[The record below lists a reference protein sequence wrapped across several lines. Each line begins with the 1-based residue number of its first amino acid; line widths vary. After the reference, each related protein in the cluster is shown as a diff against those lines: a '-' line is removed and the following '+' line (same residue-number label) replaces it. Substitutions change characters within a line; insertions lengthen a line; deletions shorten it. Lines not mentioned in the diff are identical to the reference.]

1 MTLGTLG
8 TKSLGTKS
16 LDYQPFWELTS
27 RTGFGWG
34 VLGSGPKALPEALI
48 IRRST
53 INAWGPQC
61 MNLHHWDARSVP
73 STRKSLSIVS
83 IIVMM
88 VPEAGPKESL
98 HYYWYKYSKT
108 PPYRS
113 VTRLDSNGIPRV
125 WGRVT
130 GIVYR
135 PGFVAMHGLN
145 NLGHYLQSGNQAHP
159 KVFLNQ
165 VDWLEAHAVI
175 RGDGAVVWPHDFDH
189 QESAVR
195 LKAPWLSANA
205 QGLVISAL
213 VRGWRITRRP
223 RLLELLERSS
233 CVFQLNCECNG
244 VRVQAEEHIVYTEV
258 PGLPAPGIM
267 DGLSIL
273 CSVYMTFMRR
283 LATHRSPSCLN
294 RAW

>member
-1 MTLGTLG
+1 MHE
-8 TKSLGTKS
+8 
-16 LDYQPFWELTS
+16 PTS
-27 RTGFGWG
+27 RRC
-34 VLGSGPKALPEALI
+34 ALRTLYEEIAEYRFDYP
-48 IRRST
+48 
-53 INAWGPQC
+53 
-61 MNLHHWDARSVP
+61 
-73 STRKSLSIVS
+73 
-83 IIVMM
+83 VMM

-135 PGFVAMHGLN
+135 PGFVAMYGPN
-145 NLGHYLQSGNQAHP
+145 NLGHYLQSGDQAHL

-165 VDWLEAHAVI
+165 VDWLEADAVI

-233 CVFQLNCECNG
+233 VLLACFSSIASAMAYEFRRKNTLCTL
-244 VRVQAEEHIVYTEV
+244 RFLAF
-258 PGLPAPGIM
+258 PLPALWT
-267 DGLSIL
+267 GLSNL
-273 CSVYMTFMRR
+273 CSVYMTFMWR